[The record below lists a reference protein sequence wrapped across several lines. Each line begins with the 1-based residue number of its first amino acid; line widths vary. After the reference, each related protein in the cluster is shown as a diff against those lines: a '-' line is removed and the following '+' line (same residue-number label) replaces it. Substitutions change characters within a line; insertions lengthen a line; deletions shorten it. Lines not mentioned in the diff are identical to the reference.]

1 MTDWRLRTA
10 LERRYDGP
18 IPSNAAVPPD
28 YRLPFAAQNLHRRK
42 RAWAEVRRIGHLL
55 VAAHRAL
62 HATHDRR
69 HFHSWKRLRREL
81 AAALGAWA
89 AFRAGGTGQA
99 AAPHPP
105 APR

>member
-1 MTDWRLRTA
+1 MTDWRLRVA

-42 RAWAEVRRIGHLL
+42 LSWAEARRIGHLF
-55 VAAHRAL
+55 VAAHRPL

-69 HFHSWKRLRREL
+69 HFRNWKRLRREL
-81 AAALGAWA
+81 AVALGA
-89 AFRAGGTGQA
+89 
-99 AAPHPP
+99 
-105 APR
+105 